1 MLRFTIFLV
10 ALFGFLSAC
19 DQGPRVNEQGDV
31 IRPFWITEGDKAEI
45 QYRHLDAVNA
55 IREKNGLQPVQLS
68 PELIAAA
75 KTHAID
81 LSKQNRPWD
90 FGSDGSSP
98 LDRVERAGYPGAF
111 DGENISE
118 TFEDD
123 LLTLNAWMDDPLSRG
138 VILSERARSVGLS
151 WFQESNGK
159 IWWVQVFG
167 S

>member
-1 MLRFTIFLV
+1 MLRFSILLI
-10 ALFGFLSAC
+10 ALFGILSAC

-31 IRPFWITEGDKAEI
+31 IRPFWIREGDDAEI

-55 IREKNGLQPVQLS
+55 IRERNGLQPVQLS

-81 LSKQNRPWD
+81 MSKQNRPWD

-98 LDRVERAGYPGAF
+98 LDRVARAGYSGEF

-123 LLTLNAWMDDPLSRG
+123 LLTLNAWMDDPQTRA

-151 WFQESNGK
+151 WYQESNGK

>member
-1 MLRFTIFLV
+1 MLRFIILLT

-19 DQGPRVNEQGDV
+19 DQGPRVNENGDV
-31 IRPFWITEGDKAEI
+31 IRIFWIKEKDEAEI

>member
-1 MLRFTIFLV
+1 MLRFIILLT

-19 DQGPRVNEQGDV
+19 DQGPRVNENGDV
-31 IRPFWITEGDKAEI
+31 IRIFWIKEKDEGEI

-55 IREKNGLQPVQLS
+55 IRENNGLQPVQLS

>member
-1 MLRFTIFLV
+1 MLRFIILLT
-10 ALFGFLSAC
+10 ALFGVLSAC
-19 DQGPRVNEQGDV
+19 DQGPRVNENGDV
-31 IRPFWITEGDKAEI
+31 IRIFWIKEKDEAQI

-55 IREKNGLQPVQLS
+55 IRENNGLQPVQLS